1 MSERL
6 QHKMISYA
14 VTPPATAW
22 DTIAARLNDDEKY
35 GTLSARVLQWETF
48 PPPQICSEVL
58 NALDK
63 QPDNRSVSRTR
74 RWVYRSAAAAVAA
87 CVLLVAWTVFYRDA
101 VTVLV
106 TKVTAP
112 VIQPAGKNNISVAA
126 PDSTVTVTANQA
138 ALSAGS
144 AGNTGLAVLKHGQSF
159 TGASLNENVLPYALV
174 SNPETL
180 HPIATIS
187 APSVTIRKE
196 DLLMTTGL
204 SANGNYLMVEGA
216 DGKLTRI
223 SAKFSNLIGL
233 LTNSDEP
240 ETDLDK
246 VQINSSWK
254 ERFREWRNKIRES
267 SYIPASANFLDI
279 MELKD
284 LILEEK

>member
-63 QPDNRSVSRTR
+63 QPNNRSVSRTR

-112 VIQPAGKNNISVAA
+112 VIQPAGKNNISITA
-126 PDSTVTVTANQA
+126 PDSTVTANQA
-138 ALSAGS
+138 AVSA
-144 AGNTGLAVLKHGQSF
+144 NTRLAVLKRGQSF

-180 HPIATIS
+180 HPVAMIS
-187 APSVTIRKE
+187 APSVTVRKE
-196 DLLMTTGL
+196 DLLMITGL
-204 SANGNYLMVEGA
+204 PANGNYLMVEGA

-233 LTNSDEP
+233 LTDSDEP
-240 ETDLDK
+240 ESDLDK
-246 VQINSSWK
+246 IQTNSSWK

>member
-1 MSERL
+1 
-6 QHKMISYA
+6 

-48 PPPQICSEVL
+48 PPPQICSKVL

-74 RWVYRSAAAAVAA
+74 RWLYRSAAAAVAA

-112 VIQPAGKNNISVAA
+112 VIQPARKNNISIAA
-126 PDSTVTVTANQA
+126 PDSTVTANQA
-138 ALSAGS
+138 AVSAD
-144 AGNTGLAVLKHGQSF
+144 TRVAVLKRGQSF

-180 HPIATIS
+180 HPVAMIS
-187 APSVTIRKE
+187 APPVTVRKE
-196 DLLMTTGL
+196 DLLMITGL
-204 SANGNYLMVEGA
+204 PPNGNYLMVEGA

-233 LTNSDEP
+233 LTDSDEP

-246 VQINSSWK
+246 IQNTSSWK

>member
-48 PPPQICSEVL
+48 PPPQICSKVL

-74 RWVYRSAAAAVAA
+74 RWIYRSAAAAVAA

-112 VIQPAGKNNISVAA
+112 VIQPARKNNISIAA
-126 PDSTVTVTANQA
+126 PDSTVTANQA
-138 ALSAGS
+138 AVSAD
-144 AGNTGLAVLKHGQSF
+144 TRVAVLKRGQSF

-180 HPIATIS
+180 HPVAMIS
-187 APSVTIRKE
+187 APPVTVRKE
-196 DLLMTTGL
+196 DLLMITGL
-204 SANGNYLMVEGA
+204 PPNGNYLMVEGA

-233 LTNSDEP
+233 LTDSDEP

-246 VQINSSWK
+246 IQNTSSWK

>member
-1 MSERL
+1 MSDRL

-63 QPDNRSVSRTR
+63 QPNNRSVSRTR

-112 VIQPAGKNNISVAA
+112 VIQPARKNNISIAA
-126 PDSTVTVTANQA
+126 PDSTVTANQA
-138 ALSAGS
+138 AVSAD
-144 AGNTGLAVLKHGQSF
+144 TRVAVLKRGQSF

-180 HPIATIS
+180 HPVAMIS
-187 APSVTIRKE
+187 APSVTVRKE
-196 DLLMTTGL
+196 DLLMITGL
-204 SANGNYLMVEGA
+204 PANGNYLMVEGA

-233 LTNSDEP
+233 LTDSDEP
-240 ETDLDK
+240 ESDLDK
-246 VQINSSWK
+246 IQTNSSWK

>member
-22 DTIAARLNDDEKY
+22 DTIATRLNDDEKY
-35 GTLSARVLQWETF
+35 ETLSARVLQWGTF

-63 QPDNRSVSRTR
+63 QPNNRSVSRTR
-74 RWVYRSAAAAVAA
+74 RWIYRSAAAAVAA

-112 VIQPAGKNNISVAA
+112 VIQPAGKNNISIVA
-126 PDSTVTVTANQA
+126 PDSTDTVNQA
-138 ALSAGS
+138 AVS
-144 AGNTGLAVLKHGQSF
+144 AGNTGSAVLKRGQSF

-180 HPIATIS
+180 HPVAMIS
-187 APSVTIRKE
+187 APPVTVRKE
-196 DLLMTTGL
+196 DLLIITGL
-204 SANGNYLMVEGA
+204 PASGNYLMVEGA

-233 LTNSDEP
+233 LTDSDEP

-246 VQINSSWK
+246 IQTNSNWK

>member
-22 DTIAARLNDDEKY
+22 DTIATRLNDDEKY
-35 GTLSARVLQWETF
+35 ETLSARVLQWETF

-63 QPDNRSVSRTR
+63 QPNNRSVSRTR
-74 RWVYRSAAAAVAA
+74 RWAYRSAAAAVAA

-112 VIQPAGKNNISVAA
+112 VIQPAGKNNISITA
-126 PDSTVTVTANQA
+126 PDSTVTANQA
-138 ALSAGS
+138 AVSA
-144 AGNTGLAVLKHGQSF
+144 NTRLAVLKRGQSF

-180 HPIATIS
+180 HPVAMIS
-187 APSVTIRKE
+187 APPVTVRKE
-196 DLLMTTGL
+196 DLLMITGL
-204 SANGNYLMVEGA
+204 PPNGNYLMVEGA

-233 LTNSDEP
+233 LTDSDEP
-240 ETDLDK
+240 ETGPDK
-246 VQINSSWK
+246 IQNTSSWK

>member
-48 PPPQICSEVL
+48 PPPQICSKVL

-112 VIQPAGKNNISVAA
+112 VIQPAGKNNISITA
-126 PDSTVTVTANQA
+126 PDSTVTANQA
-138 ALSAGS
+138 AVSA
-144 AGNTGLAVLKHGQSF
+144 NTRLAVLKRGQSF

-180 HPIATIS
+180 HPVAMIS
-187 APSVTIRKE
+187 APSVTVRKE
-196 DLLMTTGL
+196 DLLMITGL
-204 SANGNYLMVEGA
+204 PANGNYLMVEGA

-233 LTNSDEP
+233 LTDSDEP
-240 ETDLDK
+240 ESDLDK
-246 VQINSSWK
+246 IQTNSSWK

>member
-35 GTLSARVLQWETF
+35 ETLSARVLQWETF

-63 QPDNRSVSRTR
+63 QPNNRSASRTR
-74 RWVYRSAAAAVAA
+74 RWVYRSAAAAVAV
-87 CVLLVAWTVFYRDA
+87 CILLVAWTVFYRDA

-112 VIQPAGKNNISVAA
+112 VIQPAGKNNISTAA
-126 PDSTVTVTANQA
+126 PDSTVTINPA
-138 ALSAGS
+138 AVS
-144 AGNTGLAVLKHGQSF
+144 AGNTRLAVLKRGQSF

-180 HPIATIS
+180 HPVAIIS
-187 APSVTIRKE
+187 APSVAARKE
-196 DLLMTTGL
+196 DLLMTTRL

-216 DGKLTRI
+216 DGKPTRI

-233 LTNSDEP
+233 LTDSDEP
-240 ETDLDK
+240 ETNLDK
-246 VQINSSWK
+246 IQTNSSWK

>member
-1 MSERL
+1 MSDRL

-35 GTLSARVLQWETF
+35 ETLSARVLQWETF

-63 QPDNRSVSRTR
+63 QPNNRSVSRTR

-112 VIQPAGKNNISVAA
+112 VIQPAGKNNISIAA
-126 PDSTVTVTANQA
+126 PDSTVTANQA
-138 ALSAGS
+138 AVSAD
-144 AGNTGLAVLKHGQSF
+144 TRVAVLKRGQSF

-180 HPIATIS
+180 HPVAMIS
-187 APSVTIRKE
+187 APSVTVRKE
-196 DLLMTTGL
+196 DLLMITGL
-204 SANGNYLMVEGA
+204 PANGNYLMVEGA

-233 LTNSDEP
+233 LTDSDEP
-240 ETDLDK
+240 ESDLDK
-246 VQINSSWK
+246 IQTNSSWK